1 MMPRLWLWLACAAA
15 IVIQYMSHPR
25 AFIINICL
33 DMMTMAGLPQ
43 TRQAVPPGARLRH
56 AAAPAQQR
64 AHHAPARR
72 AWPRPSLRPNTR
84 KFKKAK
90 KANKKKPE
98 GKEQA
103 LRKPKTN
110 TTKKPEGKEQAH
122 RRQFFHFLR

>member
-64 AHHAPARR
+64 AHHALCFINDPGMD
-72 AWPRPSLRPNTR
+72 NVYIYTY
-84 KFKKAK
+84 
-90 KANKKKPE
+90 N
-98 GKEQA
+98 
-103 LRKPKTN
+103 
-110 TTKKPEGKEQAH
+110 
-122 RRQFFHFLR
+122 